1 MAGRWYGLLLAGWLV
16 IGVMG
21 IASGVEFPRD
31 AAMERLAARIPETLR
46 RECWFGDQRPYSDR
60 EWWLKQAKT
69 PEGRKRIAAAEK
81 LLALP
86 LPVPTDELYL
96 EFSRNGNRSRYQS
109 VRSNLEK
116 NVTVVAVAWCLTGDP
131 RYRERLEAALRAFL
145 AAKSWVLP
153 AHDRGNRVWKGEAIS
168 IDLVSALLGWRL
180 AVVSRTVAGSL
191 DPELIQELDRQIRAR
206 VLTPFQEM
214 LAGKRKADSWL
225 TARTNWNAVCLAG
238 VTGAA
243 LALEEDFDARSRTV
257 AGAVRLI
264 ACSLQGFGADGYCFE
279 GVGYW
284 NYGYGHNLRFA
295 LMVYRA
301 TGGAVNL
308 MEHPVM
314 LAAGRYGEAIQM
326 SGGVVPAFA
335 DCGLNSRVSQTL
347 CSWRDF
353 LAGSAAGNGDPVW
366 MDGLLPMVA
375 LTPAV
380 QPETAQA
387 VAEDPGK
394 APLSWFPSGGV
405 AVLRPVSGGRFAAA
419 IKGGSNDEP
428 HNHNDV
434 GSYVVMIDEVPM
446 LFDPGS
452 EVYTRRTFSK
462 DRYQSGL
469 LSSFGHPVP
478 VVDGKLQR
486 TGGGTDCRTVEA
498 AEKNGVFRWRTDLQ
512 PAYGDSRIRSLE
524 RLFVLERHP
533 ERIVVRD
540 RGVFTAALP
549 FETALIAPAAFRQ
562 TAPDVVE
569 VSNGGR
575 VLRIR
580 ISASGPFELIPTEI
594 KEDSPT
600 RQRVF
605 RLGIRLLE
613 PTEKPEICTEF
624 LIGS

>member
-1 MAGRWYGLLLAGWLV
+1 MTRWWHGLLAGWL
-16 IGVMG
+16 ISG
-21 IASGVEFPRD
+21 ASVLSGADPVVD
-31 AAMERLAARIPETLR
+31 AVTERMAARIPGTLR

-60 EWWLKQAKT
+60 AWWAEQAKT

-81 LLALP
+81 LLASP

-116 NVTVVAVAWCLTGDP
+116 NVTVVAAAWCLTGDP

-153 AHDRGNRVWKGEAIS
+153 AHDRGNRIWKGETIS

-180 AVVSRTVAGSL
+180 AVVSRTVEGAL
-191 DPELIQELDRQIRAR
+191 DPELIQELNRQIHAR
-206 VLTPFQEM
+206 VLTPFRDM
-214 LAGKRKADSWL
+214 LDGKRKADSWL

-243 LALEEDFDARSRTV
+243 LALEPDFDVRARIV

-264 ACSLQGFGADGYCFE
+264 AHSLQGFGADGYCFE

-301 TGGAVNL
+301 TDGAVNL
-308 MEHPVM
+308 MEHPAM
-314 LAAGRYGEAIQM
+314 LAAGRYGEAIQLP
-326 SGGVVPAFA
+326 GGMVPAFA
-335 DCGLNSRVSQTL
+335 DCGLNARVLDVL
-347 CSWRDF
+347 CQWRNF
-353 LAGSAAGNGDPVW
+353 LAGTAAGSGEPFW
-366 MDGLLPMVA
+366 MDGSLPMVA
-375 LTPAV
+375 LTPPVRRDRTEAV
-380 QPETAQA
+380 PEK
-387 VAEDPGK
+387 PGK
-394 APLSWFPSGGV
+394 AAFSWFPSGGV
-405 AVLRPVSGGRFAAA
+405 AVLRPVAGGRFAAA
-419 IKGGSNDEP
+419 VKGGSNDEP

-434 GSYVVMIDEVPM
+434 GSYVVMIDNVPM

-462 DRYQSGL
+462 DRYQSCL
-469 LSSFGHPVP
+469 LNSFGHPVP

-486 TGGGTDCRTVEA
+486 HGGGTACRTIEA
-498 AEKNGVFRWRTDLQ
+498 AEQNGVFRWRTELQ
-512 PAYGDSRIRSLE
+512 PAYGDPRIRSLE
-524 RLFVLERHP
+524 RSFTLERRP
-533 ERIVVRD
+533 ERIAVCD
-540 RGVFTAALP
+540 RGKFAAALS
-549 FETALIAPAAFRQ
+549 FETALIAPVEFRK
-562 TAPDVVE
+562 TAPDAVE
-569 VSNGGR
+569 VSHGGK
-575 VLRIR
+575 VLRIK
-580 ISASGPFELIPTEI
+580 ISASGPFELVPTEI

-605 RLGIRLLE
+605 RLGIRLLDPAE
-613 PTEKPEICTEF
+613 NPEIRTEF
-624 LIGS
+624 LIGN